1 MRSSNPLQG
10 ESVYERTFS
19 LEEHPMTAAGTAVKL
34 IILSLVM
41 LSGAFVTYYQ
51 FMQGHFDFVNM
62 LMTGGIAIG
71 FITAVLLY
79 FKPNA
84 ALYLAPV
91 YAVSQGAAVSGFSCS
106 MEQAYRG
113 IVMQAALLTLLTVLV
128 MALLYSLKIIKAS
141 ERFRS
146 TLLAASSVLFI
157 FYLLSFILTLFG
169 INVPYFT
176 QNTPL
181 NIAVNIAIAGMA
193 ACFLIL
199 DFDFIQK
206 GIEKGAPAVFEWYG
220 AFSLLVTVLWLY
232 VEILRLLSRFRS
244 R

>member
-1 MRSSNPLQG
+1 MRSSNPLQK
-10 ESVYERTFS
+10 ESIYERTYA
-19 LEEHPMTAAGTAVKL
+19 LEEHPMTITGTAVKL
-34 IILSLVM
+34 IVLSLVM
-41 LSGAFVTYYQ
+41 LAGAFITYYQ

-62 LMTGGIAIG
+62 IMTGGIAIG
-71 FITAVLLY
+71 FITAVILA

-91 YAVSQGAAVSGFSCS
+91 YAVSQGAAVSGFSCF

-128 MALLYSLKIIKAS
+128 MAVLYACKIIKAS

-146 TLLAASSVLFI
+146 TLLAASAAIFV
-157 FYLLSFILTLFG
+157 FYLLSFILTMFG

-181 NIAVNIAIAGMA
+181 NIGINIVIAGVA

-206 GIEKGAPAVFEWYG
+206 GAERGAPSVFEWYG
-220 AFSLLVTVLWLY
+220 AFSMLVTVVWLY